1 MIEASLVWFEN
12 GVSPDFCCN
21 EPISCPLFV
30 ALLRLFAVVMEGTCA
45 EELLWFETEGIG
57 GRFMLLE
64 LDLSRLYTFEIDE
77 VDAFT

>member
-1 MIEASLVWFEN
+1 
-12 GVSPDFCCN
+12 
-21 EPISCPLFV
+21 
-30 ALLRLFAVVMEGTCA
+30 MEGTCA

-77 VDAFT
+77 VDAFTWFLAACMLNFED